1 MSDPRTDDLADR
13 YGRTSPSRRRAV
25 ILASGVVGVVALAWL
40 AWAAWFQS
48 TPDVQSTI
56 RSFEVLDSHRVTAE
70 VSVNLRSTDVTAD
83 CVVRAYSEDHSV
95 VGEHNFRVGDRTGT
109 VRLILPFR
117 TERKATSVEM
127 VGCTTSG
134 QNRPR

>member
-13 YGRTSPSRRRAV
+13 YGHPSPSRRRAV
-25 ILASGVVGVVALAWL
+25 ILASGVVAVVALAWL

-56 RSFEVLDSHRVTAE
+56 RSFEVIDSHQVTTE
-70 VSVNLRSTDVTAD
+70 VSVKLRNPDVAAS
-83 CVVRAYSEDHSV
+83 CVVRAYAADHSV
-95 VGEHNFRVGDRTGT
+95 VGERNFAVADTEGT
-109 VRLILPFR
+109 VRLTLPFR
-117 TERKATSVEM
+117 TEREATSVEM